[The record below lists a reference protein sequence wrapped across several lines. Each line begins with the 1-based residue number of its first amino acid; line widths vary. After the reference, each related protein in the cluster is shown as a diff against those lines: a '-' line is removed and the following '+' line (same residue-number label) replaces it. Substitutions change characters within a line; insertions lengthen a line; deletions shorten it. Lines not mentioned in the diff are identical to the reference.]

1 MMNKSDF
8 ALLCEFVLS
17 VLVICAL
24 HCSQVHDFASLSNAL
39 TLLFIETV
47 I

>member
-1 MMNKSDF
+1 MKVTS
-8 ALLCEFVLS
+8 LYKCEFVLS
-17 VLVICAL
+17 VLAISAL
-24 HCSQVHDFASLSNAL
+24 YCSQIHDFASLSNAL